1 MKTKK
6 NEEKKKLQPFE
17 IGELDQYLFG
27 QGTHYEIYKKLGAH
41 RVKMKGKEG
50 VYFAVWAPHAKR
62 VSVIGEFNEW
72 DFDADYMERQDPI
85 GIYTCFVPGVKE
97 GDMYKFCIETQHGK
111 RLFKADPFANYAE
124 LRPGTASR
132 VTDISHFKWG
142 DMGQQDQSDVDL

>member
-41 RVKMKGKEG
+41 RVKMNGKEG

-72 DFDADYMERQDPI
+72 DFDADIWNVRI
-85 GIYTCFVPGVKE
+85 RSVFIHV
-97 GDMYKFCIETQHGK
+97 
-111 RLFKADPFANYAE
+111 LFRE
-124 LRPGTASR
+124 
-132 VTDISHFKWG
+132 
-142 DMGQQDQSDVDL
+142 